1 MFKKINLQFALSY
14 LGLFPFLIIFLDNF
28 FFKILEFNIVK
39 DFLIFY
45 SIIIFV
51 FIGAINW
58 NLKTNIP
65 LIIVFFG
72 FIPSFASV
80 LIIIMF
86 LNSYEIINYLI
97 VLFIIQLISD
107 GYIYRKKNNKF
118 VFYKL
123 RIPLTLI
130 IIFSLIFIQL

>member
-14 LGLFPFLIIFLDNF
+14 LGLFPFLIILLDNF
-28 FFKILEFNIVK
+28 FFKILETNIVK

-58 NLKTNIP
+58 NLKKNISFIVV
-65 LIIVFFG
+65 LIG
-72 FIPSFASV
+72 FMPSFSSV

-86 LNSYEIINYLI
+86 LNSYETINYLI

-107 GYIYRKKNNKF
+107 GYIYRKKNNRF

>member
-1 MFKKINLQFALSY
+1 MFKKINLQFVFSY
-14 LGLFPFLIIFLDNF
+14 LGLLPFLIILLDNF
-28 FFKILEFNIVK
+28 FFRILNANIVK

-58 NLKTNIP
+58 NLKKNISFIVV
-65 LIIVFFG
+65 LIG
-72 FIPSFASV
+72 FMPSFSSV

-97 VLFIIQLISD
+97 VLLIIQLIGD

>member
-1 MFKKINLQFALSY
+1 MFKKINLQFVLSY
-14 LGLFPFLIIFLDNF
+14 LGLLPFLIILLDNF
-28 FFKILEFNIVK
+28 FFKILNANIVK

-58 NLKTNIP
+58 NLKKNISFIVV
-65 LIIVFFG
+65 LIG
-72 FIPSFASV
+72 FMPSFSSV

-107 GYIYRKKNNKF
+107 GYIYRKKNNRF

>member
-1 MFKKINLQFALSY
+1 MFKKINLQFVFSY
-14 LGLFPFLIIFLDNF
+14 LGLLPFLIILLDNF
-28 FFKILEFNIVK
+28 FFKILNTNIVK

-58 NLKTNIP
+58 NLKKNISFIVV
-65 LIIVFFG
+65 LIG
-72 FIPSFASV
+72 FMPSFSSV

>member
-1 MFKKINLQFALSY
+1 MFKKINLQFIFSY
-14 LGLFPFLIIFLDNF
+14 LGLLPFLIILLDNF
-28 FFKILEFNIVK
+28 FFRILNTNIVK

-58 NLKTNIP
+58 NLKKNISF
-65 LIIVFFG
+65 IIVLIG
-72 FIPSFASV
+72 FMPSFSSV

-107 GYIYRKKNNKF
+107 GYIYRKKNNRF
-118 VFYKL
+118 VFYKI

>member
-1 MFKKINLQFALSY
+1 MLKKINFQFVLSY
-14 LGLFPFLIIFLDNF
+14 LGLFPFLVILLDYF
-28 FFKILEFNIVK
+28 FFKFIDSNIVK

-58 NLKTNIP
+58 NLKKNISF
-65 LIIVFFG
+65 IIVLIG
-72 FIPSFASV
+72 FMPSFSSV

-86 LNSYEIINYLI
+86 LNSYETINYLI

-107 GYIYRKKNNKF
+107 GYIYRKKNNRF

>member
-1 MFKKINLQFALSY
+1 MFKKINLQFLLSY
-14 LGLFPFLIIFLDNF
+14 LGLFPFLIILLNSF
-28 FFKILEFNIVK
+28 FFNILNSNIVK
-39 DFLIFY
+39 DFIIFY

-58 NLKTNIP
+58 NLKKNISFIVV
-65 LIIVFFG
+65 LIG
-72 FIPSFASV
+72 FMPSFSSV

-107 GYIYRKKNNKF
+107 GYIYRKKNNRF

>member
-1 MFKKINLQFALSY
+1 MFKKINLQFVFSY
-14 LGLFPFLIIFLDNF
+14 LGLLPFLIILLDNF
-28 FFKILEFNIVK
+28 FFKILNANIVK

-58 NLKTNIP
+58 NLKKNISF
-65 LIIVFFG
+65 IIVLIG
-72 FIPSFASV
+72 FMPSFSSV

-107 GYIYRKKNNKF
+107 GYIYRKKNNRF

>member
-1 MFKKINLQFALSY
+1 MFKKINLQFVFSY
-14 LGLFPFLIIFLDNF
+14 LGLLPFLIILLDNF
-28 FFKILEFNIVK
+28 FLRILNTNIVK

-58 NLKTNIP
+58 NLKKNISF
-65 LIIVFFG
+65 IIVLIG
-72 FIPSFASV
+72 FMPSFSSV
-80 LIIIMF
+80 LFIIMF

-107 GYIYRKKNNKF
+107 GYIYREKNNRF
-118 VFYKL
+118 VFYKI

>member
-1 MFKKINLQFALSY
+1 MFKKINLQFVFSY
-14 LGLFPFLIIFLDNF
+14 LGLLPFLIILLDNF
-28 FFKILEFNIVK
+28 FFRILNTNIVK

-58 NLKTNIP
+58 NLKKNISFIVV
-65 LIIVFFG
+65 LIG
-72 FIPSFASV
+72 FMPSFSSV

>member
-1 MFKKINLQFALSY
+1 MFKKINLQFVFSY
-14 LGLFPFLIIFLDNF
+14 LGLLPFLIILLDNF
-28 FFKILEFNIVK
+28 FFKILNANIVK

-58 NLKTNIP
+58 NLKKNISF
-65 LIIVFFG
+65 IIVLIG
-72 FIPSFASV
+72 FMPSFSSV
-80 LIIIMF
+80 LFIIMF